1 MKIGID
7 AKWFFEGPASG
18 RVVIR
23 NLVKQLIG
31 LPPNDE
37 LYIFLDARAKRL
49 DFPYLRPH
57 VHLVY
62 VWGGVNMLSNI
73 FVLPFSAWNLHLDV
87 FIFQNF
93 SPLFSNFRRHAYIHD
108 VLFKTHP
115 QFYTRTERLYLW
127 PLKYLA
133 WFAHRLCTVS
143 VTEKKRMAEIGYGDE
158 RRIDVVYHGVDEAFM
173 PRERH
178 DSGALLAVAEKYA
191 LPDRFILYVGRL
203 NVRKNVF
210 NLLKALPLLKN
221 SSISLVVVGGYDW
234 KMTNVDS
241 LLMELGIANRI
252 IFTGPVYGED
262 LPRIYALATVLCFV
276 SYAESF
282 GLPALE
288 GMASG
293 VPVVVSNRTCLPE
306 ICADAALYAEPD
318 SPAEIADMIDRLL
331 DDNQLWQQQRERGL
345 KRACDFTWRR
355 SAEHLLESAY
365 RAVRKESSE

>member
-23 NLVKQLIG
+23 NLVKQLIE

-37 LYIFLDARAKRL
+37 LYIFLDARAKGL

-73 FVLPFSAWNLHLDV
+73 FVLPFSAWSLHLDV
-87 FIFQNF
+87 LVFQNF
-93 SPLFSNFRRHAYIHD
+93 SPFFSNFKRHAYIHD

-115 QFYTRTERLYLW
+115 QFYTRTERIYLW
-127 PLKYLA
+127 PLKYSA
-133 WFAHRLCTVS
+133 CFAHRLCTVS
-143 VTEKKRMAEIGYGDE
+143 ATEKKRMADIGYGDE
-158 RRIDVVYHGVDEAFM
+158 KRIDVVYHGVDEMFM
-173 PRERH
+173 PKELH
-178 DSGALLAVAEKYA
+178 DSAALQGVAAKYA
-191 LPDRFILYVGRL
+191 LPDSFILYVGRL
-203 NVRKNVF
+203 NVRKNIL

-221 SSISLVVVGGYDW
+221 CDIPLVVVGGYDW
-234 KMTNVDS
+234 KMTNVDN
-241 LLMELGIANRI
+241 LLAELGIAHRV
-252 IFTGPVYGED
+252 IFTGPVYGDD
-262 LPRIYALATVLCFV
+262 LPCIYALATVQYFV

-318 SPAEIADMIDRLL
+318 SPEEIAERVDLL
-331 DDNQLWQQQRERGL
+331 LNDDHVWRQQRERGL
-345 KRACDFTWRR
+345 IRASNFTWQK
-355 SAEHLLESAY
+355 SAEHLLKSAY
-365 RAVRKESSE
+365 RTVRKESSE

>member
-7 AKWFFEGPASG
+7 AKWFFEGPPSG

-23 NLVKQLIG
+23 NLVKQLIE
-31 LPPNDE
+31 LPPNDV
-37 LYIFLDARAKRL
+37 LYIFLDERAKGL
-49 DFPYLRPH
+49 DFPYLQPH

-62 VWGGVNMLSNI
+62 VWGGVNMLSNTFI
-73 FVLPFSAWNLHLDV
+73 IPFSAWNLHLDV
-87 FIFQNF
+87 FVFQNF
-93 SPLFSNFRRHAYIHD
+93 SPMFSNFKRHAYIHD

-133 WFAHRLCTVS
+133 CFAHRLCTVS
-143 VTEKKRMAEIGYGDE
+143 ETEKKRMAEIGYGSAKL
-158 RRIDVVYHGVDEAFM
+158 IDVVYHGVDEAFK
-173 PRERH
+173 PRERY
-178 DSGALLAVAEKYA
+178 DSGELQAVAEKYA
-191 LPDRFILYVGRL
+191 LPDSFILYVVRL

-210 NLLKALPLLKN
+210 NLLRALPLLKN
-221 SSISLVVVGGYDW
+221 DSIPLVVVGGYDW
-234 KMTNVDS
+234 KMTSVDN
-241 LLMELGIANRI
+241 LLAELGIADRV

-262 LPRIYALATVLCFV
+262 LPRIYALAKVLCFV

-318 SPAEIADMIDRLL
+318 NPEDIAKKIDILL
-331 DDNQLWQQQRERGL
+331 SDDHVWRQQRERGL
-345 KRACDFTWRR
+345 LRAGNFTWRR
-355 SAEHLLESAY
+355 SAEQLLESAY
-365 RAVRKESSE
+365 RAVLKESSE